1 MSNSLPLKC
10 GPECPLYNLKNS
22 TCKLTGQTRKTR
34 EACEFGYDLDN
45 AKNLS
50 ENKPYNKERTALPR
64 ERS

>member
-1 MSNSLPLKC
+1 M
-10 GPECPLYNLKNS
+10 
-22 TCKLTGQTRKTR
+22 TGQTRKTR